1 MEQEYIL
8 SLITILVTLV
18 LGVISKR
25 NPKISNKLIPI
36 QNLVIGLV
44 FAIIEFAITKDFK
57 TAIAISGL
65 IAGGTYDIVHNL
77 NKLISGTDE
86 MNEEDGLNGNY

>member
-8 SLITILVTLV
+8 SLVTILVTIV
-18 LGVISKR
+18 LGIISKR

-36 QNLVIGLV
+36 QNLVIGFV

-57 TAIAISGL
+57 TAIALSGL
-65 IAGGTYDIVHNL
+65 IAGGAYDIVHNL
-77 NKLISGTDE
+77 NKLINNTDDL
-86 MNEEDGLNGNY
+86 NEEDGLNGNY